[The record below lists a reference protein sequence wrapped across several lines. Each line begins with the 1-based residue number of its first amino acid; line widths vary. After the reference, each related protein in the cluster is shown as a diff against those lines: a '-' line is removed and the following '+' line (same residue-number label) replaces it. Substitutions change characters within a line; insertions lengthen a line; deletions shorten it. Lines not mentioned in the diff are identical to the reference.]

1 MTNDFLTKVI
11 APINQILGLVLPIII
26 TLAILGFVWGL
37 AKYIYSAGE
46 ESSKQEGRD
55 IMYWGVIAL
64 FVMVSVWGLVE
75 LITKTFS
82 IEPNRQAPTSSDI
95 DKLIPTPK

>member
-1 MTNDFLTKVI
+1 MTNDFTTKVI
-11 APINQILGLVLPIII
+11 DPINQILSLVLPIII

-37 AKYIYSAGE
+37 AKYIYSAGD

-82 IEPNRQAPTSSDI
+82 IEPNRKPPSDI
-95 DKLIPTPK
+95 GGLIPTPK